1 MSLHA
6 KLSAILSADP
16 LRLEVLRQVRGL
28 NLPDCWVAAGFV
40 RNAVWDHLHGFSA
53 PTPLA
58 DIDVLWFDPAQAS
71 AEADACLEQ
80 ALRRA
85 DNRYDWSVKNQARMH
100 RRNHDQPYSSATD
113 AMRYWCETVSAVAVR
128 LNAADQLEIAAPFG
142 LDDLFQL
149 LIRPTPRF
157 VDDKQ
162 AIYAQRLREKNWLA
176 TWPHLRVVEACA
188 TAAPISHHAP
198 AD

>member
-6 KLSAILSADP
+6 KLCAILSADP
-16 LRLEVLRQVRGL
+16 VRLALLRQVRDR

-58 DIDVLWFDPAQAS
+58 DIDVLWFDPTQAS

-100 RRNHDQPYSSATD
+100 LRNADSAYASSTD
-113 AMRYWCETVSAVAVR
+113 AMLYWCETVSAVAAR

-162 AIYAQRLREKNWLA
+162 AIYAQRLREKNWSA
-176 TWPHLRVVEACA
+176 TWPQLRVVAVPG
-188 TAAPISHHAP
+188 AAAP